1 MLHGWRNLGPKIAKK
16 LASLTRFL
24 LPAEPLS
31 LSLSPSRRSATS
43 IITTSLN
50 TSISITIN
58 RPTTSYSERTAEP
71 LSFATFL
78 LLSPTTA
85 TGHHSLYRSLLS
97 HRPNLLVATKLPL
110 QVSLLPLPFL
120 ILLLLLLL
128 LWWSPLFT
136 LHVNS
141 EE

>member
-16 LASLTRFL
+16 TSLPNPISAASRTS
-24 LPAEPLS
+24 LS

-58 RPTTSYSERTAEP
+58 RPTTSYSEHTAEP

-97 HRPNLLVATKLPL
+97 HRPNLLVATKLPS

-120 ILLLLLLL
+120 ILLLLLL